1 MRESQMKK
9 IIAAAV
15 ASAFVAPAFA
25 ADVTLSGY
33 AEYAYVDESQSGSSP
48 TNNEIVAEDGN
59 ITIKATEEINGMT
72 ISYDYSLDSDGSAD
86 GGNSLDISGEFGKIS
101 IGETNGAIDAID
113 DKADVF
119 KVIDNGIATVSND
132 ANINWALP
140 SIAEGLSVYVAYT
153 PKQGDGDYVTR
164 ANVGIGSSSANT
176 NQVGSVAEELS
187 GISAVY
193 STGGLRLGYGQE
205 DVATAKNTYVTVGYS
220 VGGLGFNYETAE
232 NKDGTPTID
241 VASAAL
247 TYSMGDTTFMAGSK
261 TKETNAAG
269 TVTKNNSV
277 TSYGVQHTMGSL
289 VLFAETAS
297 DDKAT
302 TKDELTAVGIGYSF

>member
-232 NKDGTPTID
+232 NKDGTTTID

-289 VLFAETAS
+289 ILFAETAS
-297 DDKAT
+297 EDKAT
-302 TKDELTAVGIGYSF
+302 TKDELTAIGIGYSF

>member
-232 NKDGTPTID
+232 NKDGTTTID

>member
-48 TNNEIVAEDGN
+48 TNNEIIAEDGN

-101 IGETNGAIDAID
+101 IGEASGAIDSID

-193 STGGLRLGYGQE
+193 STGGLRVGYGQE

-220 VGGLGFNYETAE
+220 MGGLGFNYETAE
-232 NKDGTPTID
+232 NKDGTTTID

-289 VLFAETAS
+289 ILFAETAS